1 VSLTQAASRLRLA
14 HTRHQL
20 PRALA
25 QAAGASVSPP
35 PPAYDAMD
43 TLAEAPRDEQA
54 EDAPVVPTVDA
65 KDHEGA
71 DNAAFVPDNSNHM

>member
-1 VSLTQAASRLRLA
+1 VPQAASRLRLA

-35 PPAYDAMD
+35 PPAYDTMD
-43 TLAEAPRDEQA
+43 TLAEAPQDEQA
-54 EDAPVVPTVDA
+54 EDSPVVPTVDA
-65 KDHEGA
+65 KDQGA
-71 DNAAFVPDNSNHM
+71 DNAAFVPDINSNHM